1 MPEACAQ
8 RAARPPKRRTG
19 CSDGNGSMRK
29 VLARQKGIDFAAGRT
44 HGAMGIGPYH
54 KPSLFDGTVAGQPR
68 RARIHTDYANV
79 QITRW
84 ARP

>member
-1 MPEACAQ
+1 MLHRSRTAF
-8 RAARPPKRRTG
+8 AAAGTA
-19 CSDGNGSMRK
+19 
-29 VLARQKGIDFAAGRT
+29 VLALAVTSLASEPRRDASPSGRT

-54 KPSLFDGTVAGQPR
+54 KLSLFDGTVAGQPR
-68 RARIHTDYANV
+68 QAKIHTDYANV